1 MDVEKDNSEKV
12 WYLEVDNKPVGPYS
26 ANQIRNGLTLD
37 KVSPDWLL
45 FGPGMNKWEP
55 VGWHPVFNPEI
66 AEKQIE
72 SLPQATFHQNQLVH
86 DIDFEIHGDD
96 MQFVEVEL
104 DPGEAVF
111 AEAGAMMYM
120 DDSIAMETVFGD
132 GTQSGVFEKLLG
144 AGKRVLTGES
154 LFMTTFTNAGEGKKR
169 VSLSAPYPGKIIP
182 INLPEVGGE
191 LICQKDAFLCAAKGV
206 AVDIYFQKRIGV
218 ALFGGEGFVMQRLQ
232 GDGLAFIHAGGTLH
246 NIQLEAGQRIKVDT
260 GCLVAMERQVNFEIE
275 FVGGIKSA
283 FFGGEGFFFATITG
297 PGNVWLQSMPFSR
310 LAARMLS
317 GLPATKGGK
326 SIGEGSLLD
335 GIGSLFSD

>member
-1 MDVEKDNSEKV
+1 MDEEKDNSEKV
-12 WYLEVDNKPVGPYS
+12 WYLEVNGKPAGPYS
-26 ANQIRNGLTLD
+26 ANQVRNGLTLG
-37 KVSPDWLL
+37 KVNPDWLL
-45 FGPGMNKWEP
+45 FGPNMNKWEP
-55 VGWHPVFNPEI
+55 VSWHPAFNPEV
-66 AEKQIE
+66 AEKQLE
-72 SLPQATFHQNQLVH
+72 KLPQATFHQSQLVH
-86 DIDFEIHGDD
+86 DVDFEIFGDD
-96 MQFVEVEL
+96 MQFVEIEL

-111 AEAGAMMYM
+111 AEAGAMMFM

-132 GTQSGVFEKLLG
+132 GSQSGAFEKLLG

-154 LFMTTFTNAGEGKKR
+154 LFMTTFTNAGEGKKC

-206 AVDIYFQKRIGV
+206 AVDIFFQKRIGV
-218 ALFGGEGFVMQRLQ
+218 ALFGGEGFIMQRLQ

-246 NIQLEAGQRIKVDT
+246 NIQLEPGQRIKVDT
-260 GCLVAMERQVNFEIE
+260 GCLVAMESQVNFEIE

-283 FFGGEGFFFATITG
+283 FFGGEGFFFATIAG

-317 GLPATKGGK
+317 GLPAQGGK
-326 SIGEGSLLD
+326 RTGEGSLLD
-335 GIGSLFSD
+335 TIGSFLTD

>member
-1 MDVEKDNSEKV
+1 MDEEKDNSEKV
-12 WYLEVDNKPVGPYS
+12 WYLEVNGKPAGPYS
-26 ANQIRNGLTLD
+26 ANQVRNGLTLG

-45 FGPGMNKWEP
+45 FGPNMNKWEP
-55 VGWHPVFNPEI
+55 VSWHPTFNPEI
-66 AEKQIE
+66 AEKQLE
-72 SLPQATFHQNQLVH
+72 KLPQATFHQSQLVH
-86 DIDFEIHGDD
+86 EVDFEIFGDD
-96 MQFVEVEL
+96 MQFVEIEL

-111 AEAGAMMYM
+111 AEAGAMMFM

-132 GTQSGVFEKLLG
+132 GSQSGAFDKLLG

-154 LFMTTFTNAGEGKKR
+154 LFMTTFTNVGEGKKC

-182 INLPEVGGE
+182 INLPEVGGQ

-206 AVDIYFQKRIGV
+206 AVDIFFQKRIGV
-218 ALFGGEGFVMQRLQ
+218 ALFGGEGFIMQRLQ

-246 NIQLEAGQRIKVDT
+246 NIQLEPGQRIKVDT
-260 GCLVAMERQVNFEIE
+260 GCLVAMESQVTFEIE

-310 LAARMLS
+310 FAARMLS
-317 GLPATKGGK
+317 ALPAQGGK
-326 SIGEGSLLD
+326 RIGEGSLLD
-335 GIGSLFSD
+335 SIGSFLTD